1 MHELVSSIIG
11 GYLLEPGIY
20 DYMLWFFLYLTLP
33 CFVFYVLDRDAV
45 KNHADKYITE
55 ENKKWTVLHFIF
67 RQRYKLLIISTCIGM
82 MTLKYIFLVEV
93 TEPVSSIKGMKQRV
107 DIYNKLIEYK
117 NDIDDNRY
125 ERKRK
130 VHIPGMNQLLF
141 WYEKPTLSEIHH
153 LEEYLIKFFTIYD
166 KLLKE
171 RKISIENDS
180 FNIPS
185 NLKNTRSN
193 AIQALKPVNNLIRR
207 IDSKKVKDPDLFI
220 EVALRYYFGYPKK
233 LKDIY
238 NSDQDKVKND

>member
-1 MHELVSSIIG
+1 
-11 GYLLEPGIY
+11 
-20 DYMLWFFLYLTLP
+20 
-33 CFVFYVLDRDAV
+33 
-45 KNHADKYITE
+45 
-55 ENKKWTVLHFIF
+55 
-67 RQRYKLLIISTCIGM
+67 
-82 MTLKYIFLVEV
+82 
-93 TEPVSSIKGMKQRV
+93 
-107 DIYNKLIEYK
+107 
-117 NDIDDNRY
+117 
-125 ERKRK
+125 
-130 VHIPGMNQLLF
+130 MNQLLF